1 MRNIL
6 TVTTSTLMGN
16 YEIEKYYG
24 YISINFVTGANFL
37 RDWFAGWTDI
47 LGGVSKS
54 YTRELDELKSMAR
67 NALENKARLLDMN
80 CILGLNIDLDPIFS
94 SNYSMFM
101 VSATGTACKISNL
114 INDDDSNSEEENI
127 KLDLSRLY
135 SNTLISNAPLDFYN
149 CTLDE
154 IEGFLASLPSGSEK
168 ILVDKLIKELGN
180 NPTKNI
186 FSGFKDNIDS
196 VTEFLLGKNFSEV
209 CRYVTDDITK
219 EKALFIKTF
228 NIIDYSS
235 ILEQFRN
242 LDNNDTEIDLL
253 VSLIAKPPLV
263 TKDNFYALGEL
274 IDLLEKKYQKDVTI
288 KSQGFGK
295 KKDMWI
301 CKHCGSPAEMDRQSC
316 FNCNYDRYGLPS
328 RITRYVAGDGQIFN
342 YEKRISNLKSIY
354 EILKKYY
361 SNK

>member
-24 YISINFVTGANFL
+24 YTSTNFVTGANFL

-47 LGGVSKS
+47 LGGISKS

-80 CILGLNIDLDPIFS
+80 CILGLNIDLDPIFG

-101 VSATGTACKISNL
+101 VSATGTACKITNL
-114 INDDDSNSEEENI
+114 INDDSNSEEENI

-149 CTLDE
+149 CTIDE
-154 IEGFLASLPSGSEK
+154 VEGFLASLPSGSEK
-168 ILVDKLIKELGN
+168 MLVDKLIEELGN

-196 VTEFLLGKNFSEV
+196 VTEFLLGKISL
-209 CRYVTDDITK
+209 RYV
-219 EKALFIKTF
+219 
-228 NIIDYSS
+228 
-235 ILEQFRN
+235 
-242 LDNNDTEIDLL
+242 DT
-253 VSLIAKPPLV
+253 
-263 TKDNFYALGEL
+263 
-274 IDLLEKKYQKDVTI
+274 
-288 KSQGFGK
+288 
-295 KKDMWI
+295 
-301 CKHCGSPAEMDRQSC
+301 
-316 FNCNYDRYGLPS
+316 
-328 RITRYVAGDGQIFN
+328 
-342 YEKRISNLKSIY
+342 
-354 EILKKYY
+354 
-361 SNK
+361 